1 MLVGLAEAIGKSS
14 VVATRRK
21 LIRAIARD
29 QLALVFAFCQIWC
42 NCGAFAPYFF
52 YFPFFLLVGV
62 FWRGSYALLPYLFF
76 LLHLYLGMHR
86 GCVVGYEQIN
96 TPM

>member
-1 MLVGLAEAIGKSS
+1 MLVGLAGAIGKSS

-21 LIRAIARD
+21 LIRATARD

-52 YFPFFLLVGV
+52 IFPPGWFV
-62 FWRGSYALLPYLFF
+62 WRGSNALLSYSFF
-76 LLHLYLGMHR
+76 LWYLYLGIYR
-86 GCVVGYEQIN
+86 WWLVGLDMSRSII
-96 TPM
+96 